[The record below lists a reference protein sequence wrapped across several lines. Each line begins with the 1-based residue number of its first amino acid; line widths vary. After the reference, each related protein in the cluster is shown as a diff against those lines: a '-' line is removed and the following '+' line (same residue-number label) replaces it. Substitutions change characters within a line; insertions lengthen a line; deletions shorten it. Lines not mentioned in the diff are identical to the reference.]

1 MTKLYN
7 DPNAKNGLHGLQA
20 GDKQLTLLSDV
31 HRRVHGLWIP
41 PQDASRLRTI
51 FSAELPVSV
60 RRFGR
65 CKARQP
71 WETLNGQPQY
81 GRAGT
86 DTDACD
92 IIGLAI
98 DGSLQQFTL
107 LSNEAWQLLSFLQ
120 QLALQSKK
128 ICPFGQHSLL
138 DEDDDVG
145 WNPLPPQ
152 SERHP
157 KRKHVDGDILQRCL
171 DSRALDWL
179 LEQHTDR
186 YRELLQG
193 LEQGKYTESLGSA
206 EASGKDPYIALG
218 YTILRYYLAPIL

>member
-1 MTKLYN
+1 MTQLYN
-7 DPNAKNGLHGLQA
+7 DPQAKNGLHCLQT
-20 GDKQLTLLSDV
+20 GDKQVTLLSDV
-31 HRRVHGLWIP
+31 HREVHGIWVP

-71 WETLNGQPQY
+71 WETHNGQARY

-86 DTDACD
+86 DTDASD

-107 LSNEAWQLLSFLQ
+107 LGNEAWQLLSFLQ
-120 QLALQSKK
+120 QLALQSEK
-128 ICPFGQHSLL
+128 ICPFGQQSLL
-138 DEDDDVG
+138 GEDDDLG
-145 WNPLPPQ
+145 WNPSPQ
-152 SERHP
+152 SERHL
-157 KRKHVDGDILQRCL
+157 KMNHVDGDILQRCL
-171 DSRALDWL
+171 DNGALELL
-179 LEQHTDR
+179 LEQHADR

-193 LEQGKYTESLGSA
+193 LEQGRYTQSLGSA
-206 EASGKDPYIALG
+206 EASGRDPYIELG